1 MIHSPMIHEH
11 YAIVGARRHRRAMT
25 KAHAEFVRASEEY
38 HAAWIALVRES
49 YAKGEMASANAED

>member
-11 YAIVGARRHRRAMT
+11 YAIVSEATQSRYD

-49 YAKGEMASANAED
+49 YAKGEMASASAED